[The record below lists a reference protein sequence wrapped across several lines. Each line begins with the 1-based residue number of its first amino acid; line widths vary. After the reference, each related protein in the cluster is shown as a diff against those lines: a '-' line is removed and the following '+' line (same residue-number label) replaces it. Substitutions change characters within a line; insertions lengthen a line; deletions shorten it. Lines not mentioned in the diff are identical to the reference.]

1 MSKLNSKLSSWRSH
15 SVTCTAQNTTTY
27 FFMDTSPNMF
37 YIQNTSDKSLY
48 VGLSYMPTI
57 ERYEF
62 EIKPHSQRAIGR
74 PLPVKNIYFL
84 NPSGE
89 DIPVQ
94 LWSIEDVFDVSI
106 FQDLSVDN
114 ITFDSDAMDK
124 LAFDGIIR
132 GINCAL
138 PAGNNKIGSVN
149 VNAFQAGA
157 GSIMGNIINKVDDI
171 SSKMV
176 SVVGHISSLNDK
188 VISDNDYTYVYKSYS
203 GATNIFPNNTS
214 VRFVEVYDFA
224 NGTATITNE
233 GGETLS
239 NVTLKAGQKFKA
251 KQINVTP
258 TSGNILCLRY
268 RDI

>member
-1 MSKLNSKLSSWRSH
+1 MGKLNSKLSSWRSH
-15 SVTCTAQNTTTY
+15 SVSCTAQNTTTY

-57 ERYEF
+57 DRYEF

-124 LAFDGIIR
+124 LSFDGIIR

-138 PAGNNKIGSVN
+138 PAGSNTIGTVN
-149 VNAFQAGA
+149 IGAFQSGA
-157 GSIMGNIINKVDDI
+157 NSIMSNINTKVTEMT
-171 SSKMV
+171 SKLSTM
-176 SVVGHISSLNDK
+176 SNNLNLFKDK
-188 VISDNDYTYVYKSYS
+188 FYSDNDFTYVYKSYS
-203 GATNIFPNNTS
+203 GATNIFPNNTA

-224 NGTATITNE
+224 SGTATVTNE
-233 GGETLS
+233 NGETLS
-239 NVTLKAGQKFKA
+239 NVTLKSGQKFKA

-258 TSGNILCLRY
+258 TSGNIVCLRY
-268 RDI
+268 MEV

>member
-1 MSKLNSKLSSWRSH
+1 MGKLNSKLSSWRSH
-15 SVTCTAQNTTTY
+15 SVSCTAQNTTTY

-57 ERYEF
+57 DRYEF

-94 LWSIEDVFDVSI
+94 VWSIEDVFDVSI

-114 ITFDSDAMDK
+114 ISFDSDAMDK

-138 PAGNNKIGSVN
+138 PAGSNNIGAVNIANFSSGANSLMNNINNKVT
-149 VNAFQAGA
+149 
-157 GSIMGNIINKVDDI
+157 DI
-171 SSKMV
+171 SNKMV
-176 SVVGHISSLNDK
+176 SVVQHITALDDK
-188 VISDNDYTYVYKSYS
+188 IISDNDYTYVYKSYS

-214 VRFVEVYDFA
+214 LRFVEVYDFA
-224 NGTATITNE
+224 SGTATITNE
-233 GGETLS
+233 SGETLS

-258 TSGNILCLRY
+258 TSGNIVCLRY
-268 RDI
+268 RDA

>member
-1 MSKLNSKLSSWRSH
+1 MGKLNSKLSSWRSH

-94 LWSIEDVFDVSI
+94 IWSIEDVFDVSI

-138 PAGNNKIGSVN
+138 PSGNNHLGSVKIDGITGN
-149 VNAFQAGA
+149 VDTILN
-157 GSIMGNIINKVDDI
+157 SINKWVYDI

-176 SVVGHISSLNDK
+176 SVVTHITSLDEK
-188 VISDNDYTYVYKSYS
+188 IISDNEYTYVYKSYS

-224 NGTATITNE
+224 DGTATITNE
-233 GGETLS
+233 SGETLS
-239 NVTLKAGQKFKA
+239 NVTLKTGQKFKA
-251 KQINVTP
+251 KQINVA
-258 TSGNILCLRY
+258 NEW
-268 RDI
+268 